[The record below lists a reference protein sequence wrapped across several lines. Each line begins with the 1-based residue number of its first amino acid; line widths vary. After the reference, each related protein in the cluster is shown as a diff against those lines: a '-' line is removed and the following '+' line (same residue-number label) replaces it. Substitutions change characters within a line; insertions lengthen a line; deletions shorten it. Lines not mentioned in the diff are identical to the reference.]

1 MMPRLST
8 SVVVSLLLCAGPA
21 LVQGQGG
28 ASAPAKAKATTP
40 EIPFDSVPN
49 FFKLPAGL
57 YMGEGVGVA
66 TNSKGHVFVYTRSGE
81 TRLFEFDQTGAF
93 VKEIGA
99 GSYGVSF
106 AHAVRVDK
114 DDNVW
119 AVDEGSNVIMKFNPE
134 GKMLMVLGKRP
145 DPLEQLS
152 LMPGGGQ
159 YSGANKPYS
168 FHRETDVAWDPQ
180 GNIFVSD
187 GYGDSRVVKYDR
199 NGRFI
204 KSVGTRGSGPMQ
216 FNTPHAI
223 AVDAKGLVYVA
234 DRGNSRIHVLDND
247 LNPKAMYDNVG
258 APWAICISQGPHQ
271 YLYSS
276 NSFPTGNDWRQAPTT
291 GEVYKMELDGTVLG
305 RFGKAGRALKE
316 FSSIHQMD
324 CRNPDEIYV
333 AEITA
338 WRVQK
343 ILLHSPVRSTGGK
356 QGQP

>member
-1 MMPRLST
+1 MMRRFST
-8 SVVVSLLLCAGPA
+8 GVVVAVGVMMLM
-21 LVQGQGG
+21 GG
-28 ASAPAKAKATTP
+28 RAFTQNVSGPAKAKATTP

-49 FFKLPAGL
+49 FFKMPAGL

-66 TNSKGHVFVYTRSGE
+66 TNSKGHVFVYSRSGE

-93 VKEIGA
+93 VKEWAG

-106 AHAVRVDK
+106 AHAVRVDRY
-114 DDNVW
+114 DNVW
-119 AVDEGSNVIMKFNPE
+119 VVDEGSNVIMKFSPDA
-134 GKMLMVLGKRP
+134 KLVMVLGKRP

-180 GNIFVSD
+180 DNIFVSD
-187 GYGDSRVVKYDR
+187 GYGDSRVVKYDKT
-199 NGRFI
+199 GRFI
-204 KSVGTRGSGPMQ
+204 KSVGTRGNGPLQ
-216 FNTPHAI
+216 FSTPHAI
-223 AVDAKGLVYVA
+223 AVDAKGMVYVA
-234 DRGNSRIHVLDND
+234 DRGNSRIIVLDNN
-247 LNPKAMYDNVG
+247 LNQKAVYDTVG
-258 APWAICISQGPHQ
+258 APWAVCITNTPHQ

-276 NSFPTGNDWRQAPTT
+276 NSFPTGNNFDQASMT

-305 RFGKAGRALKE
+305 RFGKAGHAFKE

-324 CRNPDEIYV
+324 CRNPNEIYV

-343 ILLHSPVRSTGGK
+343 ILLRPASTSTSAGR
-356 QGQP
+356 

>member
-1 MMPRLST
+1 MSSRIASL
-8 SVVVSLLLCAGPA
+8 VVALLLSAAPLVAQPVAG
-21 LVQGQGG
+21 
-28 ASAPAKAKATTP
+28 PAKAKATTP
-40 EIPFDSVPN
+40 EIPFDTVPN
-49 FFKLPAGL
+49 FFKMPTGL

-66 TNSKGHVFVYTRSGE
+66 TNSKGHVFVYSRSGE

-93 VKEIGA
+93 VKEFGV
-99 GSYGVSF
+99 GSYGFAF

-119 AVDEGSNVIMKFNPE
+119 AVDEGTNVIQKFSPD
-134 GKMLMVLGKRP
+134 GKLLMVLGKRP

-152 LMPGGGQ
+152 LTPGGGQ

-168 FHRETDVAWDPQ
+168 FHRETDVAWDAQ

-187 GYGDSRVVKYDR
+187 GYGDSRVVKYDK

-204 KSVGTRGSGPMQ
+204 KSVGSRGSGPMQ
-216 FNTPHAI
+216 FSTPHAI

-234 DRGNSRIHVLDND
+234 DRGNSRIHVLNND
-247 LNPKAMYDNVG
+247 LSAKAMYDNVG
-258 APWAICISQGPHQ
+258 APWALCISAGAHQ

-276 NSFPTGNDWRQAPTT
+276 NSFPTGNNFDQAPIT

-305 RFGKAGRALKE
+305 RFGKAGHGVKE

-338 WRVQK
+338 FRVQK
-343 ILLHSPVRSTGGK
+343 IVLKPQTTRTSSGR
-356 QGQP
+356 

>member
-1 MMPRLST
+1 MKRI
-8 SVVVSLLLCAGPA
+8 VIA
-21 LVQGQGG
+21 LVALLG
-28 ASAPAKAKATTP
+28 AAPFAQSPVP

-81 TRLFEFDQTGAF
+81 TRLFEFDQNGTF
-93 VKEIGA
+93 VKEFGA

-119 AVDEGSNVIMKFNPE
+119 AVDEGSNMIMKFNPE
-134 GKMLMVLGKRP
+134 GKILMVLGKRP
-145 DPLEQLS
+145 SPLEQLS
-152 LMPGGGQ
+152 LTPGGGQ

-168 FHRETDVAWDPQ
+168 FHRQTDVAWDPQ
-180 GNIFVSD
+180 QNIFVSD
-187 GYGDSRVVKYDR
+187 GYGDSRVVKYDK

-204 KSVGTRGSGPMQ
+204 KAVGTRGDGSLQ
-216 FNTPHAI
+216 FSTPHAI
-223 AVDAKGLVYVA
+223 AVDAKGMVYVA
-234 DRGNSRIHVLDND
+234 DRGNSRIVVLDND
-247 LNPKAMYDNVG
+247 LNQKAVYDHVG
-258 APWAICISQGPHQ
+258 APWAVCISPGPHQ

-276 NSFPTGNDWRQAPTT
+276 NSFPTGNNFDQAPTT

-305 RFGKAGRALKE
+305 RFGKAGHGFKE

-324 CRNPDEIYV
+324 CRNPDEMYV

-338 WRVQK
+338 YRVQK
-343 ILLHSPVRSTGGK
+343 IILRPQPTRSSGGK
-356 QGQP
+356 